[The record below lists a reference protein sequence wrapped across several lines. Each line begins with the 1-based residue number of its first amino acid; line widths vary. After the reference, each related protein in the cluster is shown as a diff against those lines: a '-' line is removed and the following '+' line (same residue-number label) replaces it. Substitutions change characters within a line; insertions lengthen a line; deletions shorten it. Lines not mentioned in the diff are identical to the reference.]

1 MRPYNSG
8 VESSGGSRFRDLTL
22 DQFVADLASGA
33 PVPGGGSASAVAASL
48 GAALVSMVASLSL
61 DRPRYAQHSELLT
74 WAARSG
80 QLLADRFLAIAD
92 DDAVAYAGFALALK
106 LPHDTD
112 EQRAIR
118 GAALR
123 IAARHAAEV
132 PLTAVEACV
141 ELVGTA
147 EALAGR
153 SNQNAASD
161 LNVAALLAE
170 AAARGAAA
178 NVVVNLPSVGDDD
191 YMTRTMDRVARLLQD
206 VERMASETREAV
218 GHGEPRE
225 PIPTPARA

>member
-1 MRPYNSG
+1 
-8 VESSGGSRFRDLTL
+8 
-22 DQFVADLASGA
+22 
-33 PVPGGGSASAVAASL
+33 
-48 GAALVSMVASLSL
+48 
-61 DRPRYAQHSELLT
+61 
-74 WAARSG
+74 
-80 QLLADRFLAIAD
+80 
-92 DDAVAYAGFALALK
+92 
-106 LPHDTD
+106 
-112 EQRAIR
+112 
-118 GAALR
+118 
-123 IAARHAAEV
+123 
-132 PLTAVEACV
+132 
-141 ELVGTA
+141 LVGTA